1 MAETMMSPDTYRS
14 PGPVAS
20 AFLTSKD
27 LVRFIMGPF
36 GSGKTNAC
44 LMDALVHAYQMPV
57 CLDGVRRFRG
67 VVLRDTYA
75 NLWQTTIKT
84 WWNWFPKD
92 KGSWSGSDGRQAKHL
107 LRFDLPDGTK
117 LHLEMMFLAIGDDRL
132 EDVLRGIEFT
142 WLMMNEAD
150 LLSADVLTYVV
161 GRVVLRR
168 YPRKID
174 LKPQDRNYYV
184 GIVGD
189 LNPPDVDNWV
199 YELFEETKPSEH
211 QMFKQPSG
219 RSPLGENR
227 GAVTLEDYLRLAE
240 ANKHRKWW
248 VRRMVDGLY
257 GPSREGDPVYG
268 DDYDDSV
275 HYADGELPLIR
286 DLPLRL
292 SFDQGVTGPAML
304 ISQYT
309 YTGQLRVLE
318 EFAPG
323 RMGPTRF
330 GERCKI
336 LLQERY
342 GTIPPSRWLA
352 VCDPAGFSGGDTEG
366 GDLAWAE
373 TVANILGIV
382 IHPAETNEL
391 KARID
396 GVSQLLRYRID
407 DRQPALII
415 SNRCPM
421 LRKGFNSHYR
431 YKAIKGGAGRTETK
445 PEKNKFSDP
454 HDALQ
459 YCVLDLGGRAAV
471 ISGDLTKKGGV
482 AKGDRHDDEEDEVR
496 IPAGGSGGFD
506 VFNC

>member
-1 MAETMMSPDTYRS
+1 MSPDTYRS

-20 AFLTSKD
+20 AFLSSSA

-36 GSGKTNAC
+36 GSGKTNVC
-44 LMDALVHAYQMPV
+44 LMDALAHAARMPV

-84 WWNWFPKD
+84 WANWFPKE
-92 KGSWSGSDGRQAKHL
+92 KGKWTGSEGRQAQHV

-117 LHLEMMFLAIGDDRL
+117 LHFEMLFLAIGDDRI

-150 LLSADVLTYVV
+150 LQSGDVLTYAV
-161 GRVVLRR
+161 GRVTLRR
-168 YPRKID
+168 YPRTID
-174 LKPQDRNYYV
+174 LRPEDREYFV

-189 LNPPDVDNWV
+189 LNPPDTDSWV
-199 YELFEETKPSEH
+199 YELFEETKPAEH
-211 QMFKQPSG
+211 IMFKQPSG

-227 GAVTLEDYLRLAE
+227 GAIPREAYDRLAE
-240 ANKHRKWW
+240 ANKHKKWW
-248 VRRMVDGLY
+248 VKRMVDGQY

-275 HYADGELPLIR
+275 HFADGELQLFK

-304 ISQYT
+304 IKQYT
-309 YTGQLRVLE
+309 YSGQLRVLE
-318 EFAPG
+318 ELVPG
-323 RMGPTRF
+323 RMGETRF

-336 LLQERY
+336 LLEERY
-342 GTIPPSRWLA
+342 GAIPSTRWRA
-352 VCDPAGFSGGDTEG
+352 VCDPAGFTGGDAEG

-373 TVANILGIV
+373 TVARILGIV
-382 IHPAETNEL
+382 ILPAETNEL

-407 DRQPALII
+407 GQPALII
-415 SNRCPM
+415 SSLCPM

-431 YKAIKGGAGRTETK
+431 YKTIKGADGRSANK
-445 PEKNKFSDP
+445 PEKNEYSDP

-459 YCVLDLGGRAAV
+459 YGVLDLGGRSAV

-482 AKGDRHDDEEDEVR
+482 GRQDRHDEDSDDVH
-496 IPAGGSGGFD
+496 IPAGSGGFD
-506 VFNC
+506 VFAC